1 MVKVKLFN
9 TLSRRLEE
17 FVPIEDGKVRMYI
30 CGPTVWNFAHI
41 GNFRT
46 FIFGD
51 VLRRYLK
58 YKGYGVKHVFNLTD
72 IDDRIINE
80 SAARNISIDEFTA
93 PFITY
98 FWEDF
103 DALGNERPEVTPRAT
118 EHIAEMIDIIAKLIA
133 NGHAYESD
141 GSIYYRIGAF
151 PEYGKLSKISFE
163 GNIAGASDRV
173 DTDKYE
179 KEDARDFALWKLVG
193 EDENPGW
200 DAPFGRGRPGWHIE
214 CSAMAMKYLG
224 ETFDLHAGGMDLQF
238 PHHENEIAQSEGATG
253 KLFSKYW
260 VHSEFLKIDDV
271 TMSKSKGN
279 FFTFRDLREQGYSP
293 LAIRYLLLSVPY
305 RKQLNFTF
313 EGLKAAESTVERLRN
328 FRALVRESSTA
339 TVAERKSSAFPSDS
353 GELPAAKP
361 PEGVGLPSERQ
372 SFSARQNAKGTEAEN
387 SVRSSVSQAL
397 KRFEAAMDDDLNTA
411 AALAAVHDMVRE
423 INTILAAEGLSEADK
438 AAVLDAVAKFDSV
451 LGIFGKENSELL
463 DEDVEAL
470 IAERQDARRHR
481 NFARSDEI
489 RDELAAK
496 GIILEDTK
504 DGMRWRRK

>member
-1 MVKVKLFN
+1 MLKFFN
-9 TLSRRLEE
+9 TLSRQIEE
-17 FVPIEDGKVRMYI
+17 FQPIESGKVRMYI

-58 YKGYGVKHVFNLTD
+58 FKGFELTHVMNLTD

-80 SAARNISIDEFTA
+80 AAARNISIDEFTE
-93 PFITY
+93 PFAQY
-98 FWEDF
+98 FLEDF
-103 DALGNERPEVTPRAT
+103 DALGNERPEIIPRAT
-118 EHIAEMIDIIAKLIA
+118 HHISEMINIISALLE

-141 GSIYYRIGAF
+141 GSIYYRITAF
-151 PEYGKLSKISFE
+151 PEYGKLSKINFS
-163 GNIAGASDRV
+163 GNRDGGSERI
-173 DTDKYE
+173 DTDKYD

-193 EDENPGW
+193 PDDQPGW

-224 ETFDLHAGGMDLQF
+224 ETFDLHAGGQDLQF

-253 KLFSKYW
+253 KQFAKYW
-260 VHSEFLKIDDV
+260 IHSEFLKIDDV

-279 FFTFRDLREQGYSP
+279 FFTFRDLKDQGYSP

-313 EGLKAAESTVERLRN
+313 EGLQGAETTVERLRN
-328 FRALVRESSTA
+328 FRSIISNLR
-339 TVAERKSSAFPSDS
+339 SDS
-353 GELPAAKP
+353 GSTL
-361 PEGVGLPSERQ
+361 
-372 SFSARQNAKGTEAEN
+372 SATD
-387 SVRSSVSQAL
+387 SVKKAL
-397 KRFEAAMDDDLNTA
+397 ADFESAMDDDFNTA

-423 INTILAAEGLSEADK
+423 INTLLANEGLGTDDQ
-438 AAVLDAVAKFDSV
+438 AAVLEAIKKFDSV
-451 LGIFGKENSELL
+451 LGIFGAQSSEIL
-463 DEDVEAL
+463 DDEIDSL
-470 IAERQDARRHR
+470 IQERQTARENR

-489 RDELAAK
+489 RDLLAEQ
-496 GIILEDTK
+496 GIVLEDTK
-504 DGMRWRRK
+504 DGVRWKRR